1 MKSFNQ
7 FLTESNNCIPLDL
20 SEAVEWFSIFDEEL
34 SEVDKLEVLEELS
47 EQDLENLSWLKV
59 YISEVI
65 ANKIS
70 PFTRSRAVKKLGTN
84 KRVPFQRPT
93 PQPAA
98 SAQSATTTPQPAGGV
113 NKKVPFKRPTPQPA
127 VSGSSTISPTQAS
140 NAGAPTSTPGLR
152 QSVSNLGSKIKSR
165 LPQAPKV
172 PTGLKSAA
180 GTAGRLAGPAL
191 TAVDAGF
198 RYKERR
204 DSGESRKRSV
214 AGAASEV
221 GTAAAAG
228 WAGAKTGAAIGSV
241 LGPKGALVGG
251 LVGGGLGYAA
261 GSEVGK
267 KAFNVAAGASPKEV
281 KAMATTNRQKQAG
294 GGLAGIGG
302 KTTFSKAKD
311 GTGFMSTGAGSQ
323 RKTVSLAKTSVVK
336 DPKTGKAET
345 GHLAFKGGQAVYKRA
360 QDPSTLAKTSSNPL
374 ERIGRTI
381 NPNAYKAQDEV
392 SRKTKLQQAATSDVK
407 RQQSLGVKGS
417 QNLVGP
423 KIVGP
428 KIVGPKPTASPTG
441 TTGGTPTNR
450 RGGK

>member
-7 FLTESNNCIPLDL
+7 FLIEAENSIPLDL

-172 PTGLKSAA
+172 PTGLKSVV

-191 TAVDAGF
+191 TAVGGALETGAEREKGSGWARSLAKGAAVTAGGILGGTLGAVTGGGVG
-198 RYKERR
+198 
-204 DSGESRKRSV
+204 SAALGV
-214 AGAASEV
+214 AGAYGGAS
-221 GTAAAAG
+221 
-228 WAGAKTGAAIGSV
+228 
-241 LGPKGALVGG
+241 
-251 LVGGGLGYAA
+251 
-261 GSEVGK
+261 
-267 KAFNVAAGASPKEV
+267 AAGAAFDTVAGANAAQRKT
-281 KAMATTNRQKQAG
+281 MATTNRQKQAG

>member
-20 SEAVEWFSIFDEEL
+20 SETVEWFNIFDEEL

-172 PTGLKSAA
+172 PTGLKSAV

-191 TAVDAGF
+191 TAVGGALETGAEREKGSGWARSLAKGAAVTAGGILGGTLGGVAGGGVG
-198 RYKERR
+198 
-204 DSGESRKRSV
+204 SAALGV
-214 AGAASEV
+214 AGAYGGAS
-221 GTAAAAG
+221 
-228 WAGAKTGAAIGSV
+228 
-241 LGPKGALVGG
+241 
-251 LVGGGLGYAA
+251 
-261 GSEVGK
+261 
-267 KAFNVAAGASPKEV
+267 AAGAAFDTVAGANAAQRKT
-281 KAMATTNRQKQAG
+281 MATTNRQKQAG

>member
-20 SEAVEWFSIFDEEL
+20 SETVEWFNIFDEEL

-172 PTGLKSAA
+172 PTGLKSAI

-191 TAVDAGF
+191 TAVGGALETGAEREKGSGWARSLAKGAAVTAGGILGGTLGGVAGGGVG
-198 RYKERR
+198 
-204 DSGESRKRSV
+204 SAALGV
-214 AGAASEV
+214 AGAYGGAS
-221 GTAAAAG
+221 
-228 WAGAKTGAAIGSV
+228 
-241 LGPKGALVGG
+241 
-251 LVGGGLGYAA
+251 
-261 GSEVGK
+261 
-267 KAFNVAAGASPKEV
+267 AAGAAFDTVAGANAAQRKT
-281 KAMATTNRQKQAG
+281 MATTNRQKQAG

>member
-1 MKSFNQ
+1 MKTFNQ
-7 FLTESNNCIPLDL
+7 FLTEAENSIPLDL

-47 EQDLENLSWLKV
+47 EQDLDNLSWLKV

-65 ANKIS
+65 ANKIT
-70 PFTRSRAVKKLGTN
+70 PFTRSQAVKKLVTN

-98 SAQSATTTPQPAGGV
+98 
-113 NKKVPFKRPTPQPA
+113 
-127 VSGSSTISPTQAS
+127 SGSSTISPTQAS

-152 QSVSNLGSKIKSR
+152 QSVKNLGSGIKSK

-172 PTGLKSAA
+172 PAGLKSAA
-180 GTAGRLAGPAL
+180 GTAGRLATPAL
-191 TAVDAGF
+191 TALSGAIETGEERKKGSGWARSLAKGAAVTAGSILGGTLGGVAGGGVGSVALGAAGATVGATAAGSAF
-198 RYKERR
+198 
-204 DSGESRKRSV
+204 DTV
-214 AGAASEV
+214 AGAN
-221 GTAAAAG
+221 AAQR
-228 WAGAKTGAAIGSV
+228 KT
-241 LGPKGALVGG
+241 
-251 LVGGGLGYAA
+251 
-261 GSEVGK
+261 
-267 KAFNVAAGASPKEV
+267 
-281 KAMATTNRQKQAG
+281 MATANRQKQAG

-336 DPKTGKAET
+336 DPKTGKIET
-345 GHLAFKGGQAVYKRA
+345 GNLAFKGGQAVYKRA

-392 SRKTKLQQAATSDVK
+392 SRKTKLQQAATSDIK

-441 TTGGTPTNR
+441 TTGGTPTNT

>member
-7 FLTESNNCIPLDL
+7 FLIEAENSIPLDL

-172 PTGLKSAA
+172 PTGLKSAV
-180 GTAGRLAGPAL
+180 GTAGRLSGPAL
-191 TAVDAGF
+191 TAVGGALETGAEREKGSGWARSLAKGAAVTAGGILGGTLGGVAGGGVG
-198 RYKERR
+198 
-204 DSGESRKRSV
+204 SAALGV
-214 AGAASEV
+214 AGAYGGAS
-221 GTAAAAG
+221 
-228 WAGAKTGAAIGSV
+228 
-241 LGPKGALVGG
+241 
-251 LVGGGLGYAA
+251 
-261 GSEVGK
+261 
-267 KAFNVAAGASPKEV
+267 AAGAAFDTVAGANAAQRKT
-281 KAMATTNRQKQAG
+281 MATTNRQKQAG

-311 GTGFMSTGAGSQ
+311 GTGFMSTGAGTQ
-323 RKTVSLAKTSVVK
+323 RKTVSVAKTSVVK
-336 DPKTGKAET
+336 DPKTGKRET

>member
-7 FLTESNNCIPLDL
+7 FLIEAENSIPLDL

-172 PTGLKSAA
+172 PTGLKSAV

-191 TAVDAGF
+191 TAVGGALETGAEREKGSGWARSLAKGAAVTAGGILGGTLGGVAGGGVG
-198 RYKERR
+198 
-204 DSGESRKRSV
+204 SAALGV
-214 AGAASEV
+214 AGAYGGAS
-221 GTAAAAG
+221 
-228 WAGAKTGAAIGSV
+228 
-241 LGPKGALVGG
+241 
-251 LVGGGLGYAA
+251 
-261 GSEVGK
+261 
-267 KAFNVAAGASPKEV
+267 AAGAAFDTVAGANAAQRKT
-281 KAMATTNRQKQAG
+281 MATTNRQKQAG

>member
-7 FLTESNNCIPLDL
+7 FLIEAENSIPLDL

-70 PFTRSRAVKKLGTN
+70 PFTRSQAVKKLGTN

-93 PQPAA
+93 SQPAA

-127 VSGSSTISPTQAS
+127 ASGSSTISPTQAS

-180 GTAGRLAGPAL
+180 GTASKIAGPAL
-191 TAVDAGF
+191 TAVGGALETGAEREKGSGWARSLAKGAAVTAGGILGGTLGGVAGGGVG
-198 RYKERR
+198 
-204 DSGESRKRSV
+204 SAALGV
-214 AGAASEV
+214 AGAYGGAS
-221 GTAAAAG
+221 
-228 WAGAKTGAAIGSV
+228 
-241 LGPKGALVGG
+241 
-251 LVGGGLGYAA
+251 
-261 GSEVGK
+261 
-267 KAFNVAAGASPKEV
+267 AAGAAFDTV
-281 KAMATTNRQKQAG
+281 AGANAAQRKAMATTNRQKQAG

-345 GHLAFKGGQAVYKRA
+345 GNLAFKGGQAVYKRA

-392 SRKTKLQQAATSDVK
+392 SRKTKLQQAATSDIK

-441 TTGGTPTNR
+441 TTGGTPTNT

>member
-7 FLTESNNCIPLDL
+7 FLIEAENSIPLDL

-172 PTGLKSAA
+172 PTGLKSVV

-191 TAVDAGF
+191 TAVGGALETGAEREKGSGWARSLAKGAAVTAGGILGGTLGAVAGGGVG
-198 RYKERR
+198 
-204 DSGESRKRSV
+204 SAALGV
-214 AGAASEV
+214 AGAYGGAS
-221 GTAAAAG
+221 
-228 WAGAKTGAAIGSV
+228 
-241 LGPKGALVGG
+241 
-251 LVGGGLGYAA
+251 
-261 GSEVGK
+261 
-267 KAFNVAAGASPKEV
+267 AAGAAFDTVAGANAAQRKT
-281 KAMATTNRQKQAG
+281 MATTNRQKQAG

-428 KIVGPKPTASPTG
+428 KIVGPKIVGPKPTASPTG

>member
-1 MKSFNQ
+1 MKTFNQ
-7 FLTESNNCIPLDL
+7 FLTEAENSIPLDL
-20 SEAVEWFSIFDEEL
+20 SEAVEWFNIFDEEL

-47 EQDLENLSWLKV
+47 EQDLDNLSWLKV

-65 ANKIS
+65 ANKIT
-70 PFTRSRAVKKLGTN
+70 PFTRSQAVKKLVTN

-98 SAQSATTTPQPAGGV
+98 
-113 NKKVPFKRPTPQPA
+113 
-127 VSGSSTISPTQAS
+127 SGSSTISPTQAS

-152 QSVSNLGSKIKSR
+152 QSVKNLGSGIKSK

-172 PTGLKSAA
+172 PAGLKSAA

-191 TAVDAGF
+191 TALGGALETGAEREKGSGWARSLAKGAAVTAGGILGGTVGGVAGGGVGSVALGAAGAYGGATAAGSAF
-198 RYKERR
+198 
-204 DSGESRKRSV
+204 DTV
-214 AGAASEV
+214 AGAN
-221 GTAAAAG
+221 AAQR
-228 WAGAKTGAAIGSV
+228 KT
-241 LGPKGALVGG
+241 
-251 LVGGGLGYAA
+251 
-261 GSEVGK
+261 
-267 KAFNVAAGASPKEV
+267 
-281 KAMATTNRQKQAG
+281 MATANRQKQAG

-336 DPKTGKAET
+336 DPKTGKIET
-345 GHLAFKGGQAVYKRA
+345 GNLAFKGGQAVYKRA
-360 QDPSTLAKTSSNPL
+360 QDPSTLAKTSSKPL

-392 SRKTKLQQAATSDVK
+392 SRKTKLQQAATSDIK

-441 TTGGTPTNR
+441 TTGGTPTNT